1 MPATYFNPYENFPR
15 NHFTITP
22 NDTNPIATGEC
33 LVMAGTDGTISVEDD
48 NGAIVIYTTTAGTVL
63 PLIVSKVR
71 ATGTSVT
78 QVIGLR

>member
-1 MPATYFNPYENFPR
+1 MAYFNPYENFPR

-22 NDTNPIATGEC
+22 SDSTAFAEC
-33 LVMAGTDGTISVEDD
+33 LVMAGTDGAISVEDD
-48 NGAIVIYTTTAGTVL
+48 NGAIVVYTVTAGTVL

-71 ATGTSVT
+71 STGTTVS

>member
-1 MPATYFNPYENFPR
+1 MATYFNPYENFPR

-22 NDTNPIATGEC
+22 SDTLPIATGEC
-33 LVMAGTDGTISVEDD
+33 LVMAGAAGNISVEDD
-48 NGAIVIYTTTAGTVL
+48 NGAIVIYTVAAGAIL

-71 ATGTSVT
+71 ATGTTVA

>member
-1 MPATYFNPYENFPR
+1 MAYFNPYENFPR

-22 NDTNPIATGEC
+22 SDANAFAEC
-33 LVMAGTDGTISVEDD
+33 LVMAGTDGNLSVEDD
-48 NGAIVIYTTTAGTVL
+48 NGAIVIYTVTAGTVL

-71 ATGTSVT
+71 ATGTTVT